1 MKKLLKRSLII
12 LLSLVLVGEIVY
24 MRAPGAL
31 FDSAIQILRWWAGL
45 KRYEVRVDDHRW
57 VYLAG
62 GKGETILF
70 IHGFGADKDRWGTF
84 LSGFSK
90 SYRLIVPDIPGF
102 GENSKIASASYD
114 ISSQVKR
121 LNRFV
126 ERMGLDSFHLVGISM
141 GGYISAYY
149 ASEYPDKVKSLL
161 LMDAAGVRSRLPSYV
176 REYYEKE
183 GKILLLYKTR
193 EELEEFLSVVFH
205 RPPWVPGRLKTY
217 FMKKGALQYEFKKK
231 ILKDMVSGGMD
242 LLENRLPR
250 IKARTLIVWGAND
263 RIIDVSS
270 VEKFESGLGD
280 SRTVIIENCGH
291 VPYLE
296 KPAETKR
303 AYREFLADL
312 PKERGGEERRGI
324 TK

>member
-1 MKKLLKRSLII
+1 MKRI
-12 LLSLVLVGEIVY
+12 LTNALAAMLCLVLVGVAIY
-24 MRAPGAL
+24 LWAPGAL
-31 FDSAIQILRWWAGL
+31 FGSATQMLRWWAGL
-45 KRYEVRVDDHRW
+45 ERHEVQIDDHRW

-62 GKGETILF
+62 GKGETIVF

-84 LSGFSK
+84 LTGFGR
-90 SYRLIVPDIPGF
+90 SYRLIVPDLPGF

-114 ISSQVKR
+114 IPSQVKR
-121 LNRFV
+121 LSRFV
-126 ERMGLDSFHLVGISM
+126 ERIGLDSFHLVGISM
-141 GGYISAYY
+141 GGYISSYY

-176 REYYEKE
+176 MQYYEKE

-193 EELEEFLSVVFH
+193 EEFEKFLSVVFY
-205 RPPWVPGRLKTY
+205 RPPWLPGRLKAY

-231 ILKDMVSGGMD
+231 ILKDMTSEGMD
-242 LLENRLPR
+242 LLEDRLPR

-263 RIIDVSS
+263 RITDVSS
-270 VEKFESGLGD
+270 VDKFESGLGD
-280 SRTVIIENCGH
+280 SQTVIIENCGH

-312 PKERGGEERRGI
+312 AKDMGKEG
-324 TK
+324 